1 MTARPDDPPLD
12 GDETEVL
19 EEGDVKDSG
28 VVLGGDPVETLPQ
41 G

>member
-1 MTARPDDPPLD
+1 VKSRPDDPPLE
-12 GDETEVL
+12 GEEVEVL

-28 VVLGGDPVETLPQ
+28 AILEGDPVENLPQ